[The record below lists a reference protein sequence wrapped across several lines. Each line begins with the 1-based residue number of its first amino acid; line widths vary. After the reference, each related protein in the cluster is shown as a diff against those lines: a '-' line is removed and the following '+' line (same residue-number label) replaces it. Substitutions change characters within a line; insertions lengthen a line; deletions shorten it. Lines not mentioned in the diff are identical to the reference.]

1 MTISEFIF
9 HNMTETQIVILCF
22 IAVIAY
28 VAALLAVVYLTDA
41 FLQWKRMRRA
51 LSEEESCHTMSPGTR

>member
-1 MTISEFIF
+1 MSITEFIF
-9 HNMTETQIVILCF
+9 YNMTERQIVALCF
-22 IAVIAY
+22 IAVFAY
-28 VAALLAVVYLTDA
+28 LAALLAVVYLTDA